1 MATSRSEDVNLSI
14 PPDATEEEAA
24 AIIAAINV
32 HLREQEAAAAAEGEE
47 RPDWEGDRWRF
58 AGRMAGLQNRD
69 VRVPTNAPTNEWSA
83 AGRTTRY

>member
-32 HLREQEAAAAAEGEE
+32 HLREQEAAAAEGEE

-58 AGRMAGLQNRD
+58 AGRMAGLQNRN
-69 VRVPTNAPTNEWSA
+69 VRVPTNAPTNAWSA

>member
-32 HLREQEAAAAAEGEE
+32 HLREQEAAAAEDEE

-58 AGRMAGLQNRD
+58 AGRMAGLQNRN

>member
-1 MATSRSEDVNLSI
+1 MATSHSEDLNLSI

-32 HLREQEAAAAAEGEE
+32 HLREQEAAAAAGDEE
-47 RPDWEGDRWRF
+47 PDWEGERWRF
-58 AGRMAGLQNRD
+58 AGRITQLQNRD
-69 VRVPTNAPTNEWSA
+69 IRVPTNAPTNAWSA